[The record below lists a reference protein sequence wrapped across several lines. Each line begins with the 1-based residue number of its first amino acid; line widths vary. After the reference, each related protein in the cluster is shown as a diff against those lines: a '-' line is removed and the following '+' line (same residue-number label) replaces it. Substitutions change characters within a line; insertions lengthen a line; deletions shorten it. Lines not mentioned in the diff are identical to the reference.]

1 MFRESE
7 IIKQT
12 DIWKDPSLG
21 MGKRTSEIFCDGEG
35 WHNRFRRE
43 ATNRIDEDIF
53 KPLFSD
59 GTGAPNAPIRILV
72 AMMALKEGM
81 GMSDEQ
87 LYEQARFNALVRSGK
102 QAE

>member
-1 MFRESE
+1 MYRESE
-7 IIKQT
+7 IIKQM
-12 DIWKDPSLG
+12 DIWKDPRLE
-21 MGKRTSEIFCDGEG
+21 MGRRTREIFDDIEG
-35 WHNRFRRE
+35 WHHRFRRE
-43 ATNRIDEDIF
+43 VTNRVDEDIF
-53 KPLFSD
+53 KPLFNE
-59 GTGAPNAPIRILV
+59 TMGAPNAPIRILV